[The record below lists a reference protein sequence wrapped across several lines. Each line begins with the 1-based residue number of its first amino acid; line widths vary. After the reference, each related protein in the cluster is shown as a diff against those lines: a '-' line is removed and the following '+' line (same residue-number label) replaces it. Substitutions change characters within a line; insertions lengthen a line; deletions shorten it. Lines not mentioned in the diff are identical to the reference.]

1 MYYCFNAVTAPEGTG
16 EAVLIRALEPLEG
29 IPLMRRRRGR
39 DRLNELCS
47 GPARLVQ
54 ALGIT
59 REHNGADL
67 TRGPLFILKG
77 DVQERVLATTRVGIR
92 EGADLPL
99 RFYLEGNPFISRK

>member
-1 MYYCFNAVTAPEGTG
+1 MYYCFNAVTAPEGG

-39 DRLNELCS
+39 DRLHELCS

-59 REHNGADL
+59 WEHNGADL
-67 TRGPLFILKG
+67 TRKPLYIVKG
-77 DVQERVLATTRVGIR
+77 EVQGRIRTTTRVGIR
-92 EGADLPL
+92 EGAELPL
-99 RFYLEGNPFISRK
+99 RFYLEGSQFISRK